1 MTDRPSPDGTVTVN
15 GHPVPVGAGA
25 ALADVVR
32 SAGTDPA
39 GIAVALNASVVA
51 RSAWPVTTV
60 RAGDVVEIV
69 TAVQGG

>member
-1 MTDRPSPDGTVTVN
+1 M
-15 GHPVPVGAGA
+15 
-25 ALADVVR
+25 
-32 SAGTDPA
+32 
-39 GIAVALNASVVA
+39 ALNASVVT

>member
-1 MTDRPSPDGTVTVN
+1 MNDPIPDGTVTVN
-15 GHPVPVGAGA
+15 GHPVPVGAERP
-25 ALADVVR
+25 LVDVVR
-32 SAGTDPA
+32 AAGADPT
-39 GIAVALNASVVA
+39 GIAVALNATVVA

>member
-1 MTDRPSPDGTVTVN
+1 MTDHPPPDNTVTVN
-15 GHPVPVGAGA
+15 GRPVPVGPGCL
-25 ALADVVR
+25 LADVVR
-32 SAGTDPA
+32 SAGADRA

>member
-1 MTDRPSPDGTVTVN
+1 VNDPTPEATATVN
-15 GHPVPVGAGA
+15 GRPVEVGAQRP
-25 ALADVVR
+25 LADVVR
-32 SAGTDPA
+32 STGADPA
-39 GIAVALNASVVA
+39 GIAVALNATVVA

>member
-1 MTDRPSPDGTVTVN
+1 VNDRPSPDATVTVN
-15 GHPVPVGAGA
+15 GQPVPVGAERP
-25 ALADVVR
+25 LADVVR
-32 SAGTDPA
+32 AAGADPA
-39 GIAVALNASVVA
+39 GIAVALNATVVA

>member
-1 MTDRPSPDGTVTVN
+1 MNDPIPDGTVTVN
-15 GHPVPVGAGA
+15 GRPVPVGAERP
-25 ALADVVR
+25 LVDVVR
-32 SAGTDPA
+32 AAGADPA
-39 GIAVALNASVVA
+39 GIAVALNATVVA